1 MISYRKTKGN
11 EKKNA
16 PPHTSNIIYLQT
28 RSLGMDLC
36 QSTYPGYFH
45 TMLRESSSPCLSMSS
60 LRAFIRHQDRWQ
72 PSLLLNLNPA
82 TSLLSLQL
90 LSCLIELP
98 NFPPKLICSHFSTS
112 LGPLSLSHS
121 HIELINFTLICSPLD

>member
-1 MISYRKTKGN
+1 MISYSKTKGN
-11 EKKNA
+11 KKR
-16 PPHTSNIIYLQT
+16 PPPNIIYLQA
-28 RSLGMDLC
+28 RSLGMNLC
-36 QSTYPGYFH
+36 QSAYPGYFH
-45 TMLRESSSPCLSMSS
+45 TMLRASSFCLSVSS

-90 LSCLIELP
+90 LSCLMELP
-98 NFPPKLICSHFSTS
+98 NFPSKLICSHFSTS

-121 HIELINFTLICSPLD
+121 QIELINSTLICSPLD

>member
-1 MISYRKTKGN
+1 MISYSKTKGN
-11 EKKNA
+11 KKKTF
-16 PPHTSNIIYLQT
+16 PPSPRNIIYLQVQ
-28 RSLGMDLC
+28 SLGMDLR
-36 QSTYPGYFH
+36 QSAYPGYFQM
-45 TMLRESSSPCLSMSS
+45 MLRVSFPCLSVSS

-90 LSCLIELP
+90 LSCLMELP
-98 NFPPKLICSHFSTS
+98 NFPSKLICSHFSTS

-121 HIELINFTLICSPLD
+121 QIELINSTLICSPLD